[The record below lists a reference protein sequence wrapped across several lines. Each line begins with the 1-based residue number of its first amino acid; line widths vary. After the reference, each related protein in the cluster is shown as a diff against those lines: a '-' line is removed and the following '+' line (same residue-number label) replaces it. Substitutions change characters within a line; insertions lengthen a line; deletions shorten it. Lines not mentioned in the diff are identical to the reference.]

1 MLLLFKLL
9 CKYSLENSNP
19 ELQLQNAKVIVHAFL
34 IVKYTIL
41 ILTRDF
47 LLKKLMKENIFQ
59 ILIASS
65 F

>member
-9 CKYSLENSNP
+9 CKYLLENSNP
-19 ELQLQNAKVIVHAFL
+19 EQLQNAKVIVHAFL

-59 ILIASS
+59 ILIALS